1 LSDEIAEP
9 PEPLGRADLVPLAAL
24 VVLVVALF
32 VDVVARGQVF
42 FERDVHLFWLGQIAS
57 IRRCLAEASWPLWDA
72 SFGFGQ
78 PLLANPSAQILYPA
92 TWIALFGDPG
102 AAYTIYVV
110 SHVLFSGCGLYLL
123 ARRLELS
130 RGAALVSAALWT
142 TSGPFLS
149 LVSLWHHLAG
159 AAWLPWVLVAA
170 DCALRSPRATTILL
184 WGAAQGAQILTGSAD
199 LSAMTVG
206 VTLAYG
212 LGFAYAAPEARGAN
226 ARRAAAALLAF
237 VFALALSAGQWLPAA
252 DYARGSARFGLAEG
266 IRTYWSLHPASL
278 LQLVFP
284 LLPQSL
290 PLREDVRAAL
300 FESREPFL
308 ASPYLGIAAL
318 GLAALGLATSARLPR
333 GLGVLAGL
341 SIVVA
346 LGRYGLAYELLTTA
360 LPPLRILRYP
370 SKALVL
376 AAFATALLA
385 GLGVEAWRKGAI
397 TSRRRLR
404 FVVGCAAAGA
414 GVALGLALL
423 LRLRAGA
430 VARFLLEPSA
440 AAPDS
445 LAPLAG
451 ASQRAALAAAA
462 LTILL
467 LTSGPGR
474 RAGRGAAAAGLLAV
488 LDLFLAHR
496 SLQPTMPAGLLA
508 EPPKTLAAI
517 DWRGPTRLYAFEYGP
532 RLLGRTYRRPE
543 RKDALL
549 APLDAR
555 LPAPLAE
562 ALGLQAYLLSSVS
575 RRWGLD
581 GSYGGDVLGL
591 YPRPLFNLNLVLR
604 ATEETDDFVR
614 LLRIGGVR
622 YVTALHDEGLE
633 SLRPVARFPGL
644 VREPIRVFEVPDTLP
659 RTYAVSGARILD
671 GLKAYQTLV
680 DPAFDARREVILPQ
694 GAPSSPA
701 PGFQASA
708 RFLERRADRVRV
720 EADLS
725 ANGYV
730 VVLEGY
736 ERGWRAAVDGVP
748 TPVLR
753 ANAVFRAVPVSA
765 GRHDVLLLY
774 RPAAAT
780 AGVMV
785 SLGAALGGLGL
796 AFLRRE
802 SGPPASSSPDGTR

>member
-1 LSDEIAEP
+1 LRDGIADP
-9 PEPLGRADLVPLAAL
+9 QGRVDLVPLAAL
-24 VVLVVALF
+24 AVFVGALF

-42 FERDVHLFWLGQIAS
+42 FERDIHLFWLGQIAS

-72 SFGFGQ
+72 SLGFGQ
-78 PLLANPSAQILYPA
+78 PLLANPSAQILYPS

-110 SHVLFSGCGLYLL
+110 SHVLFSGFGLYLL

-142 TSGPFLS
+142 ASGPFLS

-170 DCALRSPRATTILL
+170 DRALRSPRATTILL
-184 WGAAQGAQILTGSAD
+184 WGATQGVQILTGSAD
-199 LSAMTVG
+199 LSAMTVS

-212 LGFAYAAPEARGAN
+212 LGFAYAARETRGAK
-226 ARRAAAALLAF
+226 ARLAAAALFAL

-284 LLPQSL
+284 VLPQSL
-290 PLREDVRAAL
+290 PLREGVRAAL

-308 ASPYLGIAAL
+308 SSPYLGIAAL
-318 GLAALGLATSARLPR
+318 GLAAVGLATPARLPR
-333 GLGVLAGL
+333 WLGVLAAL
-341 SIVVA
+341 SIVIA
-346 LGRYGLAYELLTTA
+346 LGRHALAYELLTA
-360 LPPLRILRYP
+360 VLPPLRILRYP

-376 AAFATALLA
+376 AAFATSLLA
-385 GLGVEAWRKGAI
+385 GLGAEAWRKGSL
-397 TSRRRLR
+397 TSRRSLW
-404 FVVGCAAAGA
+404 FVAGCAAAGA
-414 GVALGLALL
+414 AVAVGLVLL
-423 LRLRAGA
+423 LRLGAAG
-430 VARFLLEPSA
+430 VASFLLEPSA
-440 AAPDS
+440 AAADS
-445 LAPLAG
+445 LAPLA
-451 ASQRAALAAAA
+451 AALLRAALASAA
-462 LTILL
+462 LTVLL
-467 LTSGPGR
+467 LTSSHGQ
-474 RAGRGAAAAGLLAV
+474 RARRGAAAAGLVAV

-496 SLQPTMPAGLLA
+496 SLQPTMPARLLA

-517 DWRGPTRLYAFEYGP
+517 DRGGPTRLYAFEYGP

-549 APLDAR
+549 APPDTR
-555 LPAPLAE
+555 LPDPAAE

-604 ATEETDDFVR
+604 ATEETDGFVR
-614 LLRIGGVR
+614 LLRIGGVH

-644 VREPIRVFEVPDTLP
+644 VREPIRVFEVPDPLP

-671 GLKAYQTLV
+671 GLKAYQMLV

-694 GAPSSPA
+694 GSPSSPA

-708 RFLERRADRVRV
+708 RLLERRADRVRV

-725 ANGYV
+725 ASGYV

-736 ERGWRAAVDGVP
+736 EQGWRAAVDGIP

-753 ANAVFRAVPVSA
+753 ANAVFRAVSVPA

-774 RPAAAT
+774 RPSAAT

-785 SLGAALGGLGL
+785 SVGAALGGLGL
-796 AFLRRE
+796 AFVRRR
-802 SGPPASSSPDGTR
+802 SAPPAASSRDGTR